1 MHTQSELSV
10 CLPPKG
16 IMRPYPAK
24 NKYEAES
31 VDSKDR
37 PEAASFSRAEGAS
50 ASSTTRCHTPPRRD
64 TGLRTTAR
72 GCIDWVPVATAEHF
86 TSRDC
91 ALLRHKKGVQHID
104 SFLVTGPALV
114 HHVKNKDTCRATR
127 LLLIYFNHGDR
138 GLGANS
144 SLLWPNHRRGDEALS
159 RKRRPRQPPTSQ
171 KQSSNFAVAEPRR
184 CS

>member
-1 MHTQSELSV
+1 MRGERRLIYDCAEDRTPRVPVQSLPGSQQV
-10 CLPPKG
+10 RALHCLPPKG

-91 ALLRHKKGVQHID
+91 ALLRHTKGVQHID
-104 SFLVTGPALV
+104 SFLVTG
-114 HHVKNKDTCRATR
+114 TCAR
-127 LLLIYFNHGDR
+127 
-138 GLGANS
+138 S
-144 SLLWPNHRRGDEALS
+144 PC
-159 RKRRPRQPPTSQ
+159 Q
-171 KQSSNFAVAEPRR
+171 KQGHLPRYSPSPYLLQPRR
-184 CS
+184 